1 MPFLLDKI
9 VLFQISYPLVTV
21 SNVFVFP
28 GIPFLLRKSFE
39 NIAVDLIIDSL
50 GGEASAL
57 PAASTAQVYV
67 TDSEWFITDR
77 LNEIVEKH
85 PAVTIGS
92 YPEWTHNYFKVT
104 N

>member
-1 MPFLLDKI
+1 MGGGASSDLERARWNGPE
-9 VLFQISYPLVTV
+9 PT
-21 SNVFVFP
+21 
-28 GIPFLLRKSFE
+28 
-39 NIAVDLIIDSL
+39 AV
-50 GGEASAL
+50 APP
-57 PAASTAQVYV
+57 PAPTAQVYV